1 MALTKI
7 TKTGIGSGAV
17 DGTSIEA
24 DSITQAKIADGAI
37 ENEHLN
43 TLAITGQT
51 ELAEG
56 AASTDVVLVYDAST
70 GTLKKITQT
79 NLLNFP
85 TVSSV
90 SPTNVL
96 TGDGTGN
103 HTFIITGT
111 GFTGATPTLITN
123 GGSSVDFNSFV
134 VDSNTQI
141 TGTIAKSSMNLMML
155 K

>member
-17 DGTSIEA
+17 DGAKLEA

-85 TVSSV
+85 TISSV
-90 SPTNVL
+90 SPTNV
-96 TGDGTGN
+96 TSGDGTGN
-103 HTFIITGT
+103 YTFTITSM
-111 GFTGATPTLITN
+111 IK
-123 GGSSVDFNSFV
+123 DYEKIK
-134 VDSNTQI
+134 SNLNES
-141 TGTIAKSSMNLMML
+141 GNN
-155 K
+155 

>member
-17 DGTSIEA
+17 DGPKLEA

-51 ELAEG
+51 ELAET
-56 AASTDVVLVYDAST
+56 AADDDVLLVYDTNA
-70 GTLKKITQT
+70 GVLKKISAVNIGLQPVT
-79 NLLNFP
+79 L
-85 TVSSV
+85 SSV
-90 SPTNVL
+90 SPTNVF

-103 HTFIITGT
+103 QSFVITGT
-111 GFTGATPTLITN
+111 GFSATSIPTLITD
-123 GGSSVDFNSFV
+123 GGSSVSF
-134 VDSNTQI
+134 DSF
-141 TGTIAKSSMNLMML
+141 TINCVNLL
-155 K
+155 KLIL